1 MAELTKRQKKA
12 MKEHSVHHS
21 AKHMNFMRKLI
32 KEGSTFTQAHTKAIK
47 KVGADMFTDTL
58 MGKISAGDSPSGVA
72 NKYASVDFFDEL
84 SAANM
89 GDALATGKAP
99 SAVDPATNDRA
110 MTALLTKMLSDPAYS
125 KQIGV

>member
-1 MAELTKRQKKA
+1 MSFGLKEAIGAAIIGSIIPGVIGGAGASTAGSTGIMDAVKKA
-12 MKEHSVHHS
+12 GIS
-21 AKHMNFMRKLI
+21 
-32 KEGSTFTQAHTKAIK
+32 
-47 KVGADMFTDTL
+47 MFGDTL
-58 MGKISAGDSPSGVA
+58 MGKVTGGDPSSSVA
-72 NKYASVDFFDEL
+72 NKYASVDFWDEL

-99 SAVDPATNDRA
+99 TAVDPESNNRA

>member
-1 MAELTKRQKKA
+1 MSFGLKEAIGAAIIGSIIPGVIGTASASTTGSTGIMDAVKKA
-12 MKEHSVHHS
+12 GMS
-21 AKHMNFMRKLI
+21 
-32 KEGSTFTQAHTKAIK
+32 
-47 KVGADMFTDTL
+47 MFGDTL
-58 MGKISAGDSPSGVA
+58 MGKISGGDTSSSVA

-84 SAANM
+84 SATDM

-99 SAVDPATNDRA
+99 QAVDPATNDRA

>member
-1 MAELTKRQKKA
+1 MAFGL
-12 MKEHSVHHS
+12 KEAIGAAIIGSIIPGVIGTAGAS
-21 AKHMNFMRKLI
+21 T
-32 KEGSTFTQAHTKAIK
+32 EGGTGIMEAIK
-47 KVGADMFTDTL
+47 KVGADMFGDTL